1 MNAEERLV
9 VGFIA
14 RVSNTS
20 KHERVPILLPLRAL
34 SPQQSIV
41 ELLFRDI
48 MLFSRLLDVLLDGL
62 IDWLLD
68 SHSGVL

>member
-14 RVSNTS
+14 RVSNAS
-20 KHERVPILLPLRAL
+20 KHERVPIPPLRAF